1 MNQANRANVDFVFAD
16 ADGQFR
22 LGLRNALVHEG
33 YKNIRDCSTVAK
45 IYDVFESGAPDLL
58 LIDAHMGEG
67 AAFDVIEK
75 IRRSELGSNPSLM
88 IMVTLAAPDPD
99 LVKRVI
105 QSGVDDLL
113 LKPIS
118 TTQMMQRI
126 QQHAEQRQRFVVT
139 ADYIGP
145 QRRKD
150 RKKDDSEEGLKLE
163 AIEVP
168 NTLGAKARG
177 EEVDEFELQKL
188 IAKAQ
193 TEINE
198 QRLKRNAPEISALVR
213 EIVPAYEKG
222 EVDAEVEA
230 KVLSLS
236 KFADDVSERL
246 AGTQYVHVSDLCA
259 ILGSISGSLKGGQSN
274 PKSIALLKPLSDAI
288 GVSFNPKE
296 GEGELASQVITL
308 VRNYI
313 EAHAAEF
320 ARLE

>member
-75 IRRSELGSNPSLM
+75 IRRSELGSNPFLT
-88 IMVTLAAPDPD
+88 IMVTLAEPDPD

-150 RKKDDSEEGLKLE
+150 RKEDDSEEGLKLE

-188 IAKAQ
+188 IAEAQ

-198 QRLKRNAPEISALVR
+198 QRLKRNAPEIAVLVR

-246 AGTQYVHVSDLCA
+246 AGTQYMHVSDLCS

-296 GEGELASQVITL
+296 GEGELASQVIAL
-308 VRNYI
+308 VRSYI
-313 EAHAAEF
+313 EANAAEF